1 MAFSS
6 ESFEQEQEIDTSE
19 EQQEEGEERV
29 QPIAGVIG
37 DAEVYVYMYII
48 LKLYLCRVVI
58 WKLLV

>member
-19 EQQEEGEERV
+19 DQQEEGKERV

-37 DAEVYVYMYII
+37 DAEVQ
-48 LKLYLCRVVI
+48 RQ
-58 WKLLV
+58 